1 MQEAAMFGIDE
12 ILKYVPHRYP
22 FLFIDQILAFEENQ
36 AVTTLKNISAD
47 EAVLQ
52 GHFPGCPVFP
62 GVLIIENM
70 AQSAC
75 FLLVRSYGGLS
86 EGKVYYLGRV
96 NKMSFIKPVLHGD
109 QLITRIAVQKTVG
122 NSAMVSAVSGVDDE
136 VVAKGELLFAM
147 GE

>member
-1 MQEAAMFGIDE
+1 MFGIDE

-22 FLFIDQILAFEENQ
+22 FLFIDRVLAFEENQ
-36 AVTTLKNISAD
+36 SVTTLKNISMN

-52 GHFPGCPVFP
+52 GHFPGRPIFP

-75 FLLVRSYGGLS
+75 FLLVRSCGGLRQ
-86 EGKVYYLGRV
+86 GKVYYLGRV
-96 NKMSFIKPVLHGD
+96 KKMSFLKPVVPGD
-109 QLITRIAVQKTVG
+109 QLITSIDLEKALG
-122 NSAMVSAVSGVDDE
+122 NSAMVSAESRVDDE

-147 GE
+147 GS